1 MKKLLHVVL
10 MSTCLL
16 LNGCPQDEE
25 EVEDTEQIDTDI
37 YQQTVLDDSLL
48 EEQLSP
54 EEEEEQLRQEME
66 DEVISLWRIYL
77 EDHDTGSKDKRWDV
91 LDQFAHSLIKYVRKF
106 QTEGVKKGKEIIRL
120 PEHENVHLL
129 LATMVIF
136 ETALYHEAVGPIG
149 EVGLLQ
155 THGVALNGFKP
166 AYVQRNP
173 DLGLM
178 LGVRW
183 LTLQL
188 PHCER
193 PSDSEWCDDDWLG
206 PLSVYAGGLKKAKR
220 NGKCLKFKVSKK
232 RVEYTKYYRD
242 RIDSSSSV

>member
-1 MKKLLHVVL
+1 MEKLFHVVL

-16 LNGCPQDEE
+16 LNGCPQDE
-25 EVEDTEQIDTDI
+25 VEDEETVQVDTEI
-37 YQQTVLDDSLL
+37 YQQTILDESLI
-48 EEQLSP
+48 EEPLSP
-54 EEEEEQLRQEME
+54 EEEEEQLRQEMK
-66 DEVISLWRIYL
+66 DEVVSLWKIYL
-77 EDHDTGSKDKRWDV
+77 EDHDASSKDERWDV
-91 LDQFAHSLIKYVRKF
+91 LDEYANSLVKYVRKF
-106 QTEGVKKGKEIIRL
+106 QTEGVKKGKEIVRL

-129 LATMVIF
+129 LATMVTF
-136 ETALYHEAVGPIG
+136 ETALYHELVGPIG

-155 THGVALNGFKP
+155 THGVALNGFKS
-166 AYVQRNP
+166 AAVQRNP
-173 DLGLM
+173 DLSLM

-188 PHCER
+188 PYCER
-193 PSDSEWCDDDWLG
+193 PSDDEWCDDDWLG
-206 PLSVYAGGLKKAKR
+206 PLSIYAGGLRKAKR